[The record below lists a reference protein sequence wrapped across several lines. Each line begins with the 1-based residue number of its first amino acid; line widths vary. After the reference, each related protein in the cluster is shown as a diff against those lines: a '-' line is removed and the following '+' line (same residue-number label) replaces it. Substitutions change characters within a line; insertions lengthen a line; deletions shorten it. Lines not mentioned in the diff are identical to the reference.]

1 MPFGTTIDRGALAAK
16 RMSAGASITSWKLKV
31 LTEPQKPG
39 EKWKKQRTKEGN
51 QIIQPSGFGVVSK
64 CFKHFAWTWTPDS
77 NIKMSRNV
85 NHRLL
90 QKSSNASAAITLI
103 IVVFSSLKTWSIPS
117 IKTHAPRIQGWRR
130 LSIQW
135 LINCCDMAMAYGCV
149 MAITVVSVV
158 AIWTQPHLSWDAEGA
173 SEASSHPSHA
183 LFHEV
188 LSEALSKCSV
198 VQSSISQY
206 KTRQETKP
214 ACGVRIR
221 QHFSIDLLGRGCN
234 FDQKRISCKIHAVS
248 LNAQNALPMTMS
260 KVWDSPGPSRYSCR
274 VGQCMKR
281 KTEKDE
287 NIITKLNCD
296 YAHEPLSSTAVAFA
310 TSAQVQLEEA
320 LPISHAPMHQCF
332 KFNNVRLSSQRQVS
346 FNSAKECSFLQT
358 SPEHEF
364 HWLIHLVL
372 WLHWELEPNKAR
384 QVRWQFVKFW
394 AENVASSSEES
405 MSTSSFRGFG
415 RRRSWR
421 SEPVGLKSTDLSF
434 SNCFSLH
441 FEVCLNK
448 SAQAQLFDLG
458 FSCFTMFYIHLSPG
472 CAASGSHG
480 SPALVVPRGADPGR
494 PHAALDQDL
503 GTQNHEAE
511 EPKGESWE
519 DK

>member
-1 MPFGTTIDRGALAAK
+1 
-16 RMSAGASITSWKLKV
+16 
-31 LTEPQKPG
+31 
-39 EKWKKQRTKEGN
+39 
-51 QIIQPSGFGVVSK
+51 
-64 CFKHFAWTWTPDS
+64 
-77 NIKMSRNV
+77 MSRNV

-103 IVVFSSLKTWSIPS
+103 IVVFSSLKTWSTPLIE
-117 IKTHAPRIQGWRR
+117 IHAPRIQGWRR

-158 AIWTQPHLSWDAEGA
+158 AIWTQPHLSWDAEGV

-183 LFHEV
+183 EFHEV
-188 LSEALSKCSV
+188 LSEALSKCLV
-198 VQSSISQY
+198 VQSSISQQ
-206 KTRQETKP
+206 KTQQETKP

-221 QHFSIDLLGRGCN
+221 QHFSVDLLGRGGN
-234 FDQKRISCKIHAVS
+234 FDQREFHARSMLFLSPLKMLYLWPWTKFEIRQATQDTV
-248 LNAQNALPMTMS
+248 AE
-260 KVWDSPGPSRYSCR
+260 WDSAWRER
-274 VGQCMKR
+274 LR
-281 KTEKDE
+281 KMRTLS
-287 NIITKLNCD
+287 LNCD

-320 LPISHAPMHQCF
+320 LPISHAAMHQCF
-332 KFNNVRLSSQRQVS
+332 KFNNVRLSSQRPVS

-372 WLHWELEPNKAR
+372 WLHWELEPNKVR
-384 QVRWQFVKFW
+384 QVRWQFVKVW

-415 RRRSWR
+415 RRRSWW
-421 SEPVGLKSTDLSF
+421 SEPVGLKSTDLSL

-441 FEVCLNK
+441 FQVCLNK
-448 SAQAQLFDLG
+448 SAQAQLVDLG

-480 SPALVVPRGADPGR
+480 SQALVVPRGADPGR

-503 GTQNHEAE
+503 TKTTEL
-511 EPKGESWE
+511 KKSWE